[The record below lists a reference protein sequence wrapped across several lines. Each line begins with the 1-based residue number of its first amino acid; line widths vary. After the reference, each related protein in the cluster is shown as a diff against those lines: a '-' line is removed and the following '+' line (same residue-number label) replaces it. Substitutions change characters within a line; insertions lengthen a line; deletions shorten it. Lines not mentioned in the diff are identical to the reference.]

1 MNVVL
6 PAVADICRVTHTTG
20 TTGNQQWA
28 QGFEIYRLN
37 AATQSITYQNYNKNL
52 SMNQDIKT
60 Q

>member
-1 MNVVL
+1 
-6 PAVADICRVTHTTG
+6 VADICRVTR